1 MHEDTFVWTE
11 VFNCGE
17 IGAVAISSFL
27 KHHPDTVVHVYG
39 AAEDLMSIPDAPT
52 VRKVILPSGGS
63 GEFSSWLWRTLG
75 TGTPSIT
82 QGYLKKGFTRGHLGT
97 ARLWSYLIIS
107 RPEPKMIHFD
117 SDIVFLGD
125 VVTEVQ
131 KRLDNDDLV
140 GPVRNYKY
148 NRNNLD
154 HVRHL
159 ADVTQTCCFGFNKRK
174 INSHRYGE
182 LVKMSLGSYN
192 PKGHPV
198 IDFFDPI
205 MFEILGNQG
214 RISFLNHDEVGGCN
228 LQGSRQNA
236 FAAVNDFDTPF
247 KIDFGSKL
255 IHFSAV
261 GSGVNIYHNKAV
273 RIPESYRQY
282 ALDRYALFAKVF
294 YGQDIGI
301 DLSSYDLLID
311 HLKRIDTERW
321 IYQVGSTDQRQ

>member
-11 VFNCGE
+11 VYNCGE

-39 AAEDLMSIPDAPT
+39 AEDDLVLIPEAPT
-52 VRKVILPSGGS
+52 VRKVMLPSGKNS
-63 GEFSSWLWRTLG
+63 EFSSWLWRRLG
-75 TGTPSIT
+75 IGEPSIT
-82 QGYLKKGFTRGHLGT
+82 EDYLKKGFTRGHLGT
-97 ARLWSYLIIS
+97 ARLWAYLILC
-107 RPEPKMIHFD
+107 RQEAKMIHFD

-131 KRLDNDDLV
+131 NRLETNDLV
-140 GPVRNYKY
+140 GPVRNYKH

-174 INSHRYGE
+174 INSHRYSE
-182 LVKMSLGSYN
+182 LVKMTLGSYN
-192 PKGHPV
+192 PKGHSV

-205 MFEILGNQG
+205 MFEILGNLG
-214 RISFLNHDEVGGCN
+214 RISFLNPDEVGGCN
-228 LQGSRQNA
+228 LQGSRQNS
-236 FAAVNDFDTPF
+236 FAAVNDFETPF

-261 GSGVNIYHNKAV
+261 GSGVNIYRNKAV

-294 YGQDIGI
+294 HGRDIGL
-301 DLSSYDLLID
+301 DLSSYGPLID
-311 HLKRIDTERW
+311 HLSRIDTEHW
-321 IYQVGSTDQRQ
+321 IYRVGDAEGTQ

>member
-1 MHEDTFVWTE
+1 MCDDTFVWTE

-27 KHHPDTVVHVYG
+27 EHHPETVVHVYG
-39 AAEDLMSIPDAPT
+39 AAEDLALVPEAPT
-52 VRKVILPSGGS
+52 VIKVMLPSGSGS
-63 GEFSSWLWRTLG
+63 EFSSWLWRTFSIG
-75 TGTPSIT
+75 KPSIT
-82 QGYLKKGFTRGHLGT
+82 ETYLKKGFSHGHLGT
-97 ARLWSYLIIS
+97 ARLWAYLMIC
-107 RPEPKMIHFD
+107 RPETKMIHFD

-125 VVTEVQ
+125 MVTEVQ
-131 KRLDNDDLV
+131 KRLDKYDLV
-140 GPVRNYKY
+140 GPVRNYKH

-159 ADVTQTCCFGFNKRK
+159 ADLTQTCCFGFNKSK
-174 INSHRYGE
+174 INSHRYSE
-182 LVKMSLGSYN
+182 LVKMTLGSYN

-198 IDFFDPI
+198 IDFFDPV
-205 MFEILGNQG
+205 MFEILGNKG
-214 RISFLNHDEVGGCN
+214 TISFLNHDEVGGCN

-236 FAAVNDFDTPF
+236 FAEVNDFETPF

-261 GSGVNIYHNKAV
+261 GSGVNIYRNKVV

-294 YGQDIGI
+294 YGRDIGMN
-301 DLSSYDLLID
+301 LSSYGTLID

-321 IYQVGSTDQRQ
+321 VYQDRVAKEKK